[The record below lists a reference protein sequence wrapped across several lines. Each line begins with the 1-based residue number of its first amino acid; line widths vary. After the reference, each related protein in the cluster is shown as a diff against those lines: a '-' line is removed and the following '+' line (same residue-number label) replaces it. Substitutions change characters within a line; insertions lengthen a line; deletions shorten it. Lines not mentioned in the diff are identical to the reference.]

1 MEIEFKNCPHCGS
14 GDVLAQD
21 GRFDDPLCLQCGCR
35 VVTIPPSVLL
45 EVQAKMGE
53 GKTMDH
59 QYRHAIARGKP
70 GMSGWQ
76 KKQRKIQRE
85 LEAEAV

>member
-1 MEIEFKNCPHCGS
+1 MGIGFKACPRCA
-14 GDVLAQD
+14 GDVLPQD
-21 GRFDDPLCLQCGCR
+21 GRFDDPTCLQCGCR
-35 VVTIPPSVLL
+35 VVTISPSVLL
-45 EVQAKMGE
+45 EVEAKKGE
-53 GKTMDH
+53 GTTMDN

-70 GMSGWQ
+70 GLSGWQ